1 MVQFCALVFWISFLL
16 MLCAWMWKIKPGIY
30 KETQETNVF
39 SSSIML
45 KKWHEISADDLSWI
59 QLNSVAYLTKCLMQ
73 ALQFSP
79 QASSFI
85 LIISSSFFSHLIH
98 PSASQEVSVFEWS
111 WFFLSEDFLNFVY
124 RRKGVYPEK
133 SSHFDCINDNRVFPH
148 IFSWCTFCRTIA
160 SPNCVDTASTTAVLE
175 LHLMSVSFTVVL
187 MNSLQVKV
195 HSVCGWN
202 RKKKVNTCCCC
213 SKKTYV

>member
-1 MVQFCALVFWISFLL
+1 MKIWWFSSLIINGTVLRISLLDSFLL

-85 LIISSSFFSHLIH
+85 LIISSSFLQSFNSSISL
-98 PSASQEVSVFEWS
+98 SRSVSVWMKLI
-111 WFFLSEDFLNFVY
+111 FLSEDFLNFVY

-133 SSHFDCINDNRVFPH
+133 SSHFDCINDNCVFPH

-160 SPNCVDTASTTAVLE
+160 SPNCVDTSSTTAVLE
-175 LHLMSVSFTVVL
+175 LHLMSQCP
-187 MNSLQVKV
+187 LQ
-195 HSVCGWN
+195 
-202 RKKKVNTCCCC
+202 
-213 SKKTYV
+213 